1 VVLSALPPVRRRLLL
16 GILAV
21 LVAGVLAAVIV
32 VVVNRSGSSS
42 VVAGPVPQDRPGPVL
57 LVPGYGGSTS
67 ALDVLAARL
76 RSAGR
81 QATVV
86 RLPGDGTGE
95 LGDQAAAL
103 DRAARSAIA
112 GGAPSVDVVGY
123 SAGGVVA
130 RLWAEEDGGADI
142 ARRIVTLG
150 SPHHGTDLAG
160 LAGSLL
166 PGQCPTAC
174 LELAPNSDLL
184 TRLNARMMPAG
195 PVWVSVWTEQD
206 QVVTPPDSARLDGA
220 LNIPVQSICAGA
232 QLDHGNLPRDP
243 FVQSLVLSALAPA
256 PPPPPPPPPP
266 PTAPPPDSDPA
277 AGAKQMLADQPPRER
292 ERCPGVQVLT
302 DPAGAPTAGH
312 CAGAG

>member
-1 VVLSALPPVRRRLLL
+1 VLSALPPVRRRLLL
-16 GILAV
+16 GTLAV
-21 LVAGVLAAVIV
+21 LFAGVLAAVIL
-32 VVVNRSGSSS
+32 VVVNRQGSSTA
-42 VVAGPVPQDRPGPVL
+42 AGPVRQDQPGPVL

-95 LGDQAAAL
+95 LRDQATVL

-112 GGAPSVDVVGY
+112 AGAPSVDVVGY

-130 RLWAEEDGGADI
+130 RLWAEQDGGAGI

-150 SPHHGTDLAG
+150 APHHGTDLAA

-174 LELAPNSDLL
+174 AELAPNSDLL
-184 TRLNARMMPAG
+184 TQLNAHATPAG

-206 QVVTPPDSARLDGA
+206 QIVTPPDSARLDGA
-220 LNIPVQSICAGA
+220 LNIPVQSVCADA
-232 QLDHGNLPRDP
+232 RLDHGNLPRDP
-243 FVQSLVLSALAPA
+243 LVQSLVLAALAPA
-256 PPPPPPPPPP
+256 R
-266 PTAPPPDSDPA
+266 PTQPTPA
-277 AGAKQMLADQPPRER
+277 DCPR
-292 ERCPGVQVLT
+292 P
-302 DPAGAPTAGH
+302 
-312 CAGAG
+312 